1 MATAKK
7 AATKPAEKTG
17 PKSST
22 TFIKKIT
29 VKECYGT
36 PELRALPEDHSI
48 VPILRVAGFA
58 QGIKTGEGTYGEWKA
73 ILGEF
78 AATNLKT
85 GEIFTSPVAIIPSA
99 MGEMIFQQVQAS
111 LMEDASSRVRFAVE
125 IGVMVSKRDKN
136 KYEYTVQPIVDPEVG
151 NPAVALLGLG

>member
-1 MATAKK
+1 MATKNAKPQS
-7 AATKPAEKTG
+7 KPQDK

-29 VKECYGT
+29 VKECCGT
-36 PELRALPEDHSI
+36 PVLRDLPGDHSI
-48 VPILRVAGFA
+48 VPIMRVAGFA
-58 QGIKTGEGTYGEWKA
+58 QGIKTGESNYGEWKA
-73 ILGEF
+73 IMGEF

-111 LMEDASSRVRFAVE
+111 LMEDASSRVKFAVE
-125 IGVMVSKRDKN
+125 IGVMVSKRDPN
-136 KYEYTVQPIVDPEVG
+136 KYEYTVQPIVDPEAG
-151 NPAVALLGLG
+151 NPAVKLLGVG